1 MGIRHDAREWALQF
15 LFQSE
20 FNQAE
25 SLDKGFELFWGH
37 VEDPAPADGK
47 DPSRVNPK
55 GRRFTEELVRGV
67 IAHHPD
73 IDPLIAKYADNWG
86 IDRMGTVD
94 RNAMRIAVY
103 EMLYRDD
110 IPPVVSINEAVDLA
124 KSYSSV
130 ESGKFVNGILDRI
143 RKGLDRPAREPKD
156 AKKTGQP
163 DAPVETA
170 PAAEI
175 APEAETAPA
184 AEAAPVAETAPAAE
198 AAPAAETAPEAK
210 TVPAAKPESPME
222 SGASD

>member
-25 SLDKGFELFWGH
+25 SLDKGFDLFWQH
-37 VEDPAPADGK
+37 IQEPAPGDKK
-47 DPSRVNPK
+47 DPVRINTK
-55 GRRFTEELVRGV
+55 GRQFTEELVRGV

-73 IDPLIAKYADNWG
+73 IDPLISKYAENWK

-103 EMLYRDD
+103 EMRYRDD

-124 KSYSSV
+124 KAYSSV

-143 RKGLDRPAREPKD
+143 RKDLDRPARNVRDTKATD
-156 AKKTGQP
+156 SP
-163 DAPVETA
+163 DVPAETP
-170 PAAEI
+170 PAAE
-175 APEAETAPA
+175 
-184 AEAAPVAETAPAAE
+184 
-198 AAPAAETAPEAK
+198 
-210 TVPAAKPESPME
+210 PESPVDP
-222 SGASD
+222 GTND

>member
-37 VEDPAPADGK
+37 LEDPAPDDGK
-47 DPSRVNPK
+47 DQTRANPK
-55 GRRFTEELVRGV
+55 GRQFTEELVRGV

-73 IDPLIAKYADNWG
+73 IDPLIAKYAENWG

-103 EMLYRDD
+103 EMLYRED

-143 RKGLDRPAREPKD
+143 RKSLDRPARD
-156 AKKTGQP
+156 ANDTKKTGAP
-163 DAPVETA
+163 RMPAEVPAEAPVEA
-170 PAAEI
+170 PA
-175 APEAETAPA
+175 ETPI
-184 AEAAPVAETAPAAE
+184 EAPVVTKA
-198 AAPAAETAPEAK
+198 
-210 TVPAAKPESPME
+210 ESPTQ
-222 SGASD
+222 SGAND